1 VAQSIRVRRS
11 KSSIEFRQR
20 PDHVLTVFTDA
31 EGPASATLDLE
42 RLSGEALRSLL

>member
-1 VAQSIRVRRS
+1 MS
-11 KSSIEFRQR
+11 
-20 PDHVLTVFTDA
+20 PTVFTDA